1 MKSIDTVTEL
11 EKAITSMSTNE
22 TGEAE
27 NALERLFEEEV
38 EIDEL
43 RRAVFAE
50 LTKGTLPTKYR
61 EDLKALVGRL
71 DRFADFIKD
80 AARSIRILIKSQVE
94 VPKKI
99 MDINVAMAQT
109 LVECTRFLSASI
121 EMLSVDL
128 SQALEFAKKVDE
140 AEGRVDEYH
149 LNSKILFF
157 EYVDAINTPTFL
169 ILKDPIESIESAAD
183 MCADTADFI
192 RVLASGET

>member
-11 EKAITSMSTNE
+11 EKALTSLSTDE
-22 TGEAE
+22 TVEAE
-27 NALERLFEEEV
+27 TALERLFEEEV

-80 AARSIRILIKSQVE
+80 AARSIRILLKSQVA
-94 VPKKI
+94 VPQKI
-99 MDINVAMAQT
+99 MDINVTMAQT

-128 SQALEFAKKVDE
+128 SQAQEFAKKVDE

-149 LNSKILFF
+149 LNAKILFF

-169 ILKDPIESIESAAD
+169 ILKDLIESIESAAD